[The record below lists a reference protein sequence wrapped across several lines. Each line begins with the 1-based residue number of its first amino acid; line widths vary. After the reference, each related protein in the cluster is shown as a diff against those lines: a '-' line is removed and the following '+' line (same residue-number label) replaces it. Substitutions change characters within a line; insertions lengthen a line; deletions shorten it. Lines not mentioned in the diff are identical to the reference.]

1 MQKLGKYEIL
11 AELGHGAMGVVYKA
25 RDPFIGRLVAL
36 KTINSNLVDRPDLL
50 ERFYQEAQSA
60 GKLQHPSIV
69 TIFELGQEKDTP
81 FIAME
86 YLDGESLEKTI
97 LRQTEMPLALKVGY
111 IVKICQA
118 LEYAHKNRVVHRDI
132 KPGNIMV
139 NSEGAVKVVDF
150 GIARLV
156 DFSRTHTNMM
166 IGTPAY
172 MAPELFKKQKANER
186 TDIWAVGIT
195 CYELICY
202 QRPFTGDG
210 YDIISSIM
218 EDEVPSM
225 TATVPDCPEEL
236 DAVIRRMLRKPT
248 GERYQTM
255 EDVLL
260 DLEPVWNRLKASEA
274 TALADRARVLYE
286 QGDLLKAQDRLKRA
300 RQIDSTNPT
309 VKSLLEKISAE
320 VRRSEIAPKI
330 QEHLSRGRGLL
341 QSGQFREAQVEVEAA
356 LGLDSK
362 HEAAHE
368 LLSQVEA
375 AVARAQQLEQKLRL
389 TKQRLAEGALEE
401 AESALRKA
409 LDIDADHA
417 SALDLQRQIN
427 AEHARREKRKQLNEL
442 VHKARTL
449 WTELKYD
456 ECLALIADG
465 LKNFPNDPELKSLQE
480 TARADQAEQRKQV
493 QVAEVRRLMAQ
504 QKLGEA
510 RKSLDALTR
519 EQPQDTTIRNLQS
532 LLAQEEQELKKRR
545 RLETELTSLRSLVG
559 EGKFKEAATR
569 GELLVRDYPQ
579 EYELK
584 ELVAYA
590 KSESAQQEQKK
601 KEDDCARQ
609 IRSLMEAER
618 YREAVDAA
626 RRATEEFP
634 KHELFRGLL
643 AEAERQNK
651 EQQTREK
658 AQREMQQ
665 RVQEIRSKI
674 KRAEFSDAVDLA
686 KQTLAAYGSDTDVTQ
701 LLHAAEVEAQ
711 QRDKKKEARD
721 RQVNAAKTLLEKGEF
736 AAATQLLSQ
745 AMATKIIS
753 QTDMQA
759 KLLMSEI
766 TQKEEEARRV
776 QEQKKKEEE
785 RRRKATQTGTK
796 PPVDDGGMPARDD
809 RQPAISGTG
818 EPPRPAQPAGSQP
831 TVLQPT
837 FAAGA
842 TELASP
848 RTRTK
853 PSTPVMTPLPT
864 VASPGAVIHT
874 QVKVQEGLAGT
885 SDHPKSDLL
894 KKPAVLAV
902 AAVVLASVAYG
913 VKVLVWPSKPPQPVA
928 SEEDVKLKAEA
939 EKLWVESNPDGA
951 LTDWQTLA
959 AHDGPLRAE
968 AQRKVQEIGGLHV
981 QIEQEYAKGMK
992 LLYEERKCSDAAQV
1006 FNDIVGKNLWKLEEA
1021 RNEAAKSAT
1030 LCSSVQPSTPVWQT
1044 LFDSGNQAFSR
1055 KDYGGAKDYLEQ
1067 ALRANGV
1074 SRDVKN
1080 KSQRMLSVIPNRIDQ
1095 KNNFDLANKLE
1106 QSGQKQQ
1113 AMDTFKRVVGASN
1126 GDLELTNG
1134 ARDHIKTLDAELHPP
1149 KTPEPPR
1156 NPPAVDYR
1164 STIEAARGLISQY
1177 RWDDAATRL
1186 SGVPQSQP
1194 EYNDLMNQINIGRRE
1209 DQAFL
1214 EKKGEFGQADAKKGQ
1229 AVASKNKNDAQSVKN
1244 ELQRLRPFFSTE
1256 TDSRDRHSGDAR
1268 NLTLDIDS
1276 DVKELDAVI
1285 NAATVVDNKT
1295 TPTGSTAADEIRG
1308 VVQSFAKA
1316 YDAGDKEAVLA
1327 VHQYDVKDEKRLPEA
1342 LAGVKGKG
1350 YTLRNC
1356 SEPRITGSTAV
1367 ITCEAFLANVPKSPT
1382 SQLTMQLRNF
1392 NGHWMIMPAK

>member
-1 MQKLGKYEIL
+1 
-11 AELGHGAMGVVYKA
+11 MGVVYKA

-97 LRQTEMPLALKVGY
+97 LRQTEMPVAVKVGY

-218 EDEVPSM
+218 EDEVPPI

-260 DLEPVWNRLKASEA
+260 DLEPVWNRLKSSEA

-286 QGDLLKAQDRLKRA
+286 QGDLLKAQERLKRA

-309 VKSLLEKISAE
+309 VKSLLERISAE
-320 VRRSEIAPKI
+320 IRRSEIAPKI

-356 LGLDSK
+356 LGFDSK

-368 LLSQVEA
+368 LLAQVEA

-409 LDIDADHA
+409 LDIDADDV

-442 VHKARTL
+442 IHKARTL

-456 ECLALIADG
+456 ECLALITDG

-480 TARADQAEQRKQV
+480 TARADQAEQRKQA

-519 EQPQDTTIRNLQS
+519 EQPQDTTVRNLQS
-532 LLAQEEQELKKRR
+532 LLAQEEQELKKRK
-545 RLETELTSLRSLVG
+545 RLEAELTSLRSLVG
-559 EGKFKEAATR
+559 EGKFKEATTR

-590 KSESAQQEQKK
+590 KSEAAQQEQKK

-626 RRATEEFP
+626 RKATEEFP
-634 KHELFRGLL
+634 RLELFRGLL
-643 AEAERQNK
+643 GEAERQNK
-651 EQQTREK
+651 EQQSREK

-686 KQTLAAYGSDTDVTQ
+686 KQTIAAYGSDTDVTQ

-711 QRDKKKEARD
+711 QRDKKKQERD
-721 RQVNAAKTLLEKGEF
+721 RQVNAAKTLLDKGEF
-736 AAATQLLSQ
+736 AAATQLLGQ

-766 TQKEEEARRV
+766 AQKEEEARRV
-776 QEQKKKEEE
+776 QEQKRKEEE

-796 PPVDDGGMPARDD
+796 PPVKDAGMSVRDD
-809 RQPAISGTG
+809 RPPATSGAG
-818 EPPRPAQPAGSQP
+818 EPPRPVQPGASQP

-842 TELASP
+842 TELVSP
-848 RTRTK
+848 RARTK
-853 PSTPVMTPLPT
+853 PSTPVMTPLPA
-864 VASPGAVIHT
+864 VASPGAVIQT

-885 SDHPKSDLL
+885 SDRLTGGLL
-894 KKPAVLAV
+894 KKPAVLAAMALV
-902 AAVVLASVAYG
+902 VIGGIYGAVRIIRRPASPTNPPVNAEDQALEAEAKQFWSARKFDDSLADWKKLAS
-913 VKVLVWPSKPPQPVA
+913 
-928 SEEDVKLKAEA
+928 
-939 EKLWVESNPDGA
+939 
-951 LTDWQTLA
+951 
-959 AHDGPLRAE
+959 HDGQYHQE
-968 AQRKVQEIGGLHV
+968 AADQVQSITDSHMKVDQL
-981 QIEQEYAKGMK
+981 YATGMK
-992 LLYEERKCSDAAQV
+992 LLYADKKPGDAAEKFKEV
-1006 FNDIVGKNLWKLEEA
+1006 VDMNLWKVDEA
-1021 RNEAAKSAT
+1021 RKEYDVASKPN
-1030 LCSSVQPSTPVWQT
+1030 VPVKPLW
-1044 LFDSGNQAFSR
+1044 
-1055 KDYGGAKDYLEQ
+1055 Q
-1067 ALRANGV
+1067 ALFEEGKQSFERKEYQSADSILQQVPRAEGV
-1074 SRDVKN
+1074 SRDISKQA
-1080 KSQRMLSVIPNRIDQ
+1080 KDMLVAIPDREAQ
-1095 KNNFDLANKLE
+1095 KNEFDRAANLE
-1106 QSGQKQQ
+1106 RGGQTQQ
-1113 AMDTFKRVVGASN
+1113 AFDAFRRVANSPHPDR
-1126 GDLELTNG
+1126 DLVATANDRL
-1134 ARDHIKTLDAELHPP
+1134 KVLDAELHKPKVEPP
-1149 KTPEPPR
+1149 K

-1164 STIEAARGLISQY
+1164 PTIEAARGLISQY
-1177 RWDDAATRL
+1177 HWDEAAAKL
-1186 SGVPQSQP
+1186 NGVPPATPDYS
-1194 EYNDLMNQINIGRRE
+1194 DLMNQINTGRRE
-1209 DQAFL
+1209 DQDFL
-1214 EKKGEFGQADAKKGQ
+1214 SKKNEFGSADAKKSQ
-1229 AVASKNKNDAQSVKN
+1229 AVASKNKNDAQSIKS
-1244 ELQRLRPFFSTE
+1244 ELQSLRPFFSTE

-1268 NLTLDIDS
+1268 NVTLKIDDDIR
-1276 DVKELDAVI
+1276 ELDPII
-1285 NAATVVDNKT
+1285 NAPVVVDNKT
-1295 TPTGSTAADEIRG
+1295 TPTGPTPADEIRG

-1327 VHQYDVKDEKRLPEA
+1327 VHQYDVKDEKKLPDA
-1342 LAGVKGKG
+1342 LAQIKGKG

-1356 SEPRITGSTAV
+1356 TEPRITGSTAV

-1382 SQLTMQLRNF
+1382 YQLTMQLRNF

>member
-1 MQKLGKYEIL
+1 LQKLGKYEIL

-36 KTINSNLVDRPDLL
+36 KTINSSLVDRPDLL

-97 LRQTEMPLALKVGY
+97 LRQTEMPLAVKIGY
-111 IVKICQA
+111 IVRICQA

-132 KPGNIMV
+132 KPGNVMV

-172 MAPELFKKQKANER
+172 MAPELFKKQRANER

-218 EDEVPSM
+218 EDEVPPIS
-225 TATVPDCPEEL
+225 ATVPDCPEEL
-236 DAVIRRMLRKPT
+236 DAVIKRMLRKPT

-274 TALADRARVLYE
+274 TALADRARALYE

-341 QSGQFREAQVEVEAA
+341 QSGQFREAQAEVEAA
-356 LGLDSK
+356 LGLDSR

-368 LLSQVEA
+368 LLGQVEA
-375 AVARAQQLEQKLRL
+375 AVARAQQLEQKLRM

-401 AESALRKA
+401 AETALRKA
-409 LDIDADHA
+409 MEIDAEDA

-427 AEHARREKRKQLNEL
+427 AERARREKRKQLNEL
-442 VHKARTL
+442 LHRARTL

-456 ECLALIADG
+456 ECLALIADA

-480 TARADQAEQRKQV
+480 TARADQAEQKKQV

-519 EQPQDTTIRNLQS
+519 EQPQDTTVRNLQS
-532 LLAQEEQELKKRR
+532 LLAQEEQEQKKRK
-545 RLETELTSLRSLVG
+545 RLETEMASLRSLVG

-584 ELVAYA
+584 DLVTYA
-590 KSESAQQEQKK
+590 KSESVQQEQKK
-601 KEDDCARQ
+601 KEEDHARQ
-609 IRSLMEAER
+609 IRSFMEAER
-618 YREAVDAA
+618 YREAVGAA
-626 RRATEEFP
+626 RQAAEEFP

-651 EQQTREK
+651 EQQSREK
-658 AQREMQQ
+658 AQREMQA

-686 KQTLAAYGSDTDVTQ
+686 KQTIAAYGSDTDVTQ

-711 QRDKKKEARD
+711 QRDKKKEERD
-721 RQVNAAKTLLEKGEF
+721 RRVNAAKTLLDKGEF
-736 AAATQLLSQ
+736 GAATQLLSQ

-785 RRRKATQTGTK
+785 RKRKATQTGTK
-796 PPVDDGGMPARDD
+796 PPVPGAGTPARDD
-809 RQPAISGTG
+809 RPPVASGAG
-818 EPPRPAQPAGSQP
+818 EPTRMMPPGPSQP
-831 TVLQPT
+831 TVAQPI

-848 RTRTK
+848 RARTK

-864 VASPGAVIHT
+864 MAGQGAVIQT

-885 SDHPKSDLL
+885 SEKPKSNFL

-902 AAVVLASVAYG
+902 VAVALVGVGYG
-913 VKVLVWPSKPPQPVA
+913 VVRIIWPSKPPKPPMSAEDQA
-928 SEEDVKLKAEA
+928 LETEAKQLWSERKFDDSQEKWKKLA
-939 EKLWVESNPDGA
+939 D
-951 LTDWQTLA
+951 
-959 AHDGPLRAE
+959 HDGPFHKE
-968 AQRKVQEIGGLHV
+968 AVEQVRSISDSHVKV
-981 QIEQEYAKGMK
+981 EQLYANGMK
-992 LLYEERKCSDAAQV
+992 LLYSDKKPADAAEKFKEV
-1006 FNDIVGKNLWKLEEA
+1006 VDMNLWKVDEA
-1021 RNEAAKSAT
+1021 RKEYDTAMKPNVPAKP
-1030 LCSSVQPSTPVWQT
+1030 LW
-1044 LFDSGNQAFSR
+1044 
-1055 KDYGGAKDYLEQ
+1055 Q
-1067 ALRANGV
+1067 ALFEEGRQSFDRKEYKAAQSVLQQVPHAEGV
-1074 SRDVKN
+1074 SRDV
-1080 KSQRMLSVIPNRIDQ
+1080 SRQASDMLSAIADRETQ
-1095 KNNFDLANKLE
+1095 KNDFDRAASLE
-1106 QSGQKQQ
+1106 RAGQTQQ
-1113 AMDTFKRVVGASN
+1113 AFDAFKKVAGAPHGDRDLVATANDRIRV
-1126 GDLELTNG
+1126 
-1134 ARDHIKTLDAELHPP
+1134 LDAELRKP
-1149 KTPEPPR
+1149 KVDSTK
-1156 NPPAVDYR
+1156 NPGVDYGP
-1164 STIEAARGLISQY
+1164 TIEAARGLVSQY
-1177 RWDDAATRL
+1177 RWDDAAARL
-1186 SGVPQSQP
+1186 SGVPQSTAG
-1194 EYNDLMNQINIGRRE
+1194 YSDLMNQINTGRRE
-1209 DQAFL
+1209 DQDFL
-1214 EKKGEFGQADAKKGQ
+1214 QKKAEVSQAESRKTQ
-1229 AVASKNKNDAQSVKN
+1229 AVASKNKNDAQSIKSA
-1244 ELQRLRPFFSTE
+1244 LQTLRPFFSTE
-1256 TDSRDRHSGDAR
+1256 TGSGDRHSGDAR
-1268 NLTLDIDS
+1268 KLTFDIDS

-1285 NAATVVDNKT
+1285 NAPVVDAGKG
-1295 TPTGSTAADEIRG
+1295 TPSGPTAADEIRA
-1308 VVQSFAKA
+1308 VVQQFAKA
-1316 YDAGDKEAVLA
+1316 YDAGDKEGVLA
-1327 VHQYDVKDEKRLPEA
+1327 VRQYDVKEAKKLPET
-1342 LAGVKGKG
+1342 LANVKGQG
-1350 YTLRNC
+1350 FVLRNC
-1356 SEPRITGSTAV
+1356 SEPIITGNTAV
-1367 ITCEAFLANVPKSPT
+1367 ITCDASLTSKPNLPANKS
-1382 SQLTMQLRNF
+1382 TMQLRNF
-1392 NGHWMIMPAK
+1392 GAGRWMILTSK